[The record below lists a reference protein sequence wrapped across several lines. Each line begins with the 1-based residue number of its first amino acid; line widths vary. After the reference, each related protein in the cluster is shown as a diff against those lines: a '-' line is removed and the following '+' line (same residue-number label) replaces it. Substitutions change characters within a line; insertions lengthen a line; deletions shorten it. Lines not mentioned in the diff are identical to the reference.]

1 MKKITVEDNKSSGPM
16 YQNVIITLSDGT
28 VCMFTGNAFVTNP
41 DAETRRIRNIQFTV
55 PKPLPEGYAFE
66 LMEGN

>member
-1 MKKITVEDNKSSGPM
+1 MKTTTTVPM

-28 VCMFTGNAFVTNP
+28 SCTFTGKAFVVNP
-41 DAETRRIRNIQFTV
+41 AKEKRLIKNILFTV
-55 PKPLPEGYAFE
+55 PKPLPDGYAFE

>member
-1 MKKITVEDNKSSGPM
+1 MKAIPRSIAPL

-28 VCMFTGNAFVTNP
+28 TCVFTGKAFVTNT
-41 DAETRRIRNIQFTV
+41 DEEKRSIKGIQFTK
-55 PKPLPEGYAFE
+55 PAPLPVGYAFV